1 MPMCCSF
8 CRDQKSGFVF
18 PRRET
23 MRVAVAFS
31 LLVLACGGSSSPQG
45 PVQLQITAAGIAPNA
60 ITIPTGAQVRFVNK
74 DTVSHRIT
82 SSNCPELS
90 TQALAT
96 DETFTSAPLTGPKTC
111 NYNDTVNPGTSFAGT
126 VTILQPGVDGGSG
139 Y

>member
-1 MPMCCSF
+1 MHDRQSQGTFDGRGTSMPMCCSF

-74 DTVSHRIT
+74 DTASHRIT
-82 SSNCPELS
+82 SSSCPELS
-90 TQALAT
+90 
-96 DETFTSAPLTGPKTC
+96 SPAPLTT
-111 NYNDTVNPGTSFAGT
+111 DQSFT
-126 VTILQPGVDGGSG
+126 VTLT
-139 Y
+139 